1 MSTLRDLAEE
11 HTALRPADID
21 HLHRVA
27 GDWQLLSDLSFADLL
42 LWVPVSGADAFVCVA
57 QVRPTTAPTA
67 YQDDQVGRI
76 VGGPEVAH
84 LAIAYSQG
92 RIWREGDPVWY
103 GDTPARHEAIP
114 VRLRSGDG
122 ESGEVIAVVGR
133 DTNLSTARTP
143 SQLELN
149 YLTTADDLAQMLADG
164 TFPPARHPGETTTAP
179 RVGDGLIRLDAN
191 GKVTYASPNAQSA
204 YRRLGFSSHLVG
216 EDLAALNG
224 RLAADP
230 LEGTEAANRVL
241 AALRGEAPPR
251 REIEARGATVLTRA
265 LPLMPAGVPIGALVL
280 VRDMTEVRRRDRAL
294 ITKDATI
301 REIHH
306 RVKNNLQTVAALLR
320 LQARRVAIPA
330 ARAALE
336 ESVRRVASIALVHE
350 TLSMSSDEAVEF
362 DGIVDRVAAAA
373 AEVAATEV
381 RVKMSR
387 QGSFGVLPA
396 EIATSL
402 VIVLNELLLNA
413 VEHAFPPPAEAAA
426 RPAEGGGPPAEGGLA
441 EGAVPAAGGGPVAAG
456 PGPAESGTAR
466 PEGTTGTERV
476 EGGAGPAASGPPEVV
491 VSAHRSR
498 KRLHVTVADNGR
510 GLPADFDADQRSR
523 LGLQIVRA
531 LATGELRG
539 TIELR
544 NREGSGTEA
553 LLVVPLA
560 R

>member
-11 HTALRPADID
+11 HTQLRPADID
-21 HLHRVA
+21 HLHRIA

-42 LWVPVSGADAFVCVA
+42 LWVPVDGDGTFLCVA

-76 VGGPEVAH
+76 IGGPEVAH
-84 LAIAYSQG
+84 LEVAYRQG

-103 GDTPARHEAIP
+103 GDVPARHEAVP
-114 VRLRSGDG
+114 VRLRTTDG
-122 ESGEVIAVVGR
+122 EHGEVIAVVGR

-149 YLTTADDLAQMLADG
+149 YLTTADDLAQMIADG
-164 TFPPARHPGETTTAP
+164 TFPPPRHQGETTSAP
-179 RVGDGLIRLDAN
+179 RVGDGLVRLDAS

-204 YRRLGFSSHLVG
+204 YRRLGYASHLVG
-216 EDLAALNG
+216 EDLAALHR

-230 LEGTEAANRVL
+230 LEGTDAANGVL

-251 REIEARGATVLTRA
+251 REIDARGATMLTRA

-280 VRDMTEVRRRDRAL
+280 VRDVTEVRRRDRAL
-294 ITKDATI
+294 MTKDATI

-320 LQARRVAIPA
+320 LQARRVAMPE
-330 ARAALE
+330 ARVALE

-350 TLSMSSDEAVEF
+350 TLSLSSDEAVEF
-362 DGIVDRVAAAA
+362 DGIVDRVASAAT
-373 AEVAATEV
+373 EVAATESTV
-381 RVKMSR
+381 RMRR

-402 VIVLNELLLNA
+402 VMVLNELLLNA
-413 VEHAFPPPAEAAA
+413 VEHGFPADEAAA
-426 RPAEGGGPPAEGGLA
+426 PAGLD
-441 EGAVPAAGGGPVAAG
+441 GTDAAGGGGTAPAGAAG
-456 PGPAESGTAR
+456 PGEPAPAVVPSASA
-466 PEGTTGTERV
+466 TTEM
-476 EGGAGPAASGPPEVV
+476 PAPEVV
-491 VSAHRSR
+491 VSVHRFR
-498 KRLHVTVADNGR
+498 KMLHVSVADNGR
-510 GLPADFDADQRSR
+510 GLPPDFDAERGGN

-531 LATGELRG
+531 LVTGELRG

-544 NREGSGTEA
+544 NSASGGTEA
-553 LLVVPLA
+553 MLVVPLSRGA
-560 R
+560 

>member
-1 MSTLRDLAEE
+1 
-11 HTALRPADID
+11 
-21 HLHRVA
+21 
-27 GDWQLLSDLSFADLL
+27 
-42 LWVPVSGADAFVCVA
+42 
-57 QVRPTTAPTA
+57 
-67 YQDDQVGRI
+67 
-76 VGGPEVAH
+76 
-84 LAIAYSQG
+84 
-92 RIWREGDPVWY
+92 
-103 GDTPARHEAIP
+103 
-114 VRLRSGDG
+114 
-122 ESGEVIAVVGR
+122 
-133 DTNLSTARTP
+133 
-143 SQLELN
+143 
-149 YLTTADDLAQMLADG
+149 MLADG
-164 TFPPARHPGETTTAP
+164 TFPPPRHPGETTSAP
-179 RVGDGLIRLDAN
+179 RVGDGLVRLDAS

-216 EDLAALNG
+216 EDLAALNRPARRRPAGG
-224 RLAADP
+224 RP
-230 LEGTEAANRVL
+230 RRRTGVL

-280 VRDMTEVRRRDRAL
+280 VRDVTEVRRRDRAL

-320 LQARRVAIPA
+320 LQARRVAIPE

-381 RVKMSR
+381 QVDDA
-387 QGSFGVLPA
+387 PA
-396 EIATSL
+396 GQLRRAAGGDRH
-402 VIVLNELLLNA
+402 VA
-413 VEHAFPPPAEAAA
+413 GDGAQRAAA
-426 RPAEGGGPPAEGGLA
+426 QRGRARL
-441 EGAVPAAGGGPVAAG
+441 PAAGRGRRQSARGLRGDRASGRPEAPARPGTGPVGAR
-456 PGPAESGTAR
+456 AEPNRCRRS
-466 PEGTTGTERV
+466 
-476 EGGAGPAASGPPEVV
+476 SEVV
-491 VSAHRSR
+491 VSAHRFR
-498 KRLHVTVADNGR
+498 KQLHVTVADNGR
-510 GLPADFDADQRSR
+510 GLPADFDADQGSR

-544 NREGSGTEA
+544 NRAGGGTEA
-553 LLVVPLA
+553 LLVVPLT

>member
-1 MSTLRDLAEE
+1 MSTLRDLVEE
-11 HTALRPADID
+11 HTRLRPADID
-21 HLHRVA
+21 HLHRMA

-42 LWVPVSGADAFVCVA
+42 LWVPVDDAGTFLCVA

-67 YQDDQVGRI
+67 YQDDQVGKI

-84 LAIAYSQG
+84 LDIAYRQG

-114 VRLRSGDG
+114 VRKRSADG
-122 ESGEVIAVVGR
+122 ESGEVVAVVGR
-133 DTNLSTARTP
+133 DTNLATARTP

-149 YLTTADDLAQMLADG
+149 YLTTADDLAQMIADG
-164 TFPPARHPGETTTAP
+164 TFPPPLHTGETTSAP
-179 RVGDGLIRLDAN
+179 RVGDGLIRLDAS

-204 YRRLGFSSHLVG
+204 FRRLGSRSHLVG
-216 EDLAALNG
+216 EELSALSM
-224 RLAADP
+224 RLADDP
-230 LEGTEAANRVL
+230 LEGGDVCNRIL
-241 AALRGEAPPR
+241 ASLRGESPAR
-251 REIEARGATVLTRA
+251 KEIEARGATVLTRA
-265 LPLMPAGVPIGALVL
+265 LPLLPAGVPIGALVL
-280 VRDMTEVRRRDRAL
+280 VRDVTEVRRRERAL

-320 LQARRVAIPA
+320 LQARRVGNDA

-362 DGIVDRVAAAA
+362 DGILDRVANAA
-373 AEVAATEV
+373 AEVASTEQ
-381 RVKMSR
+381 RVKMR
-387 QGSFGVLPA
+387 REGTFGVLPA

-402 VIVLNELLLNA
+402 VMVLNELLLNA
-413 VEHAFPPPAEAAA
+413 VEHGFADASEPP
-426 RPAEGGGPPAEGGLA
+426 GD
-441 EGAVPAAGGGPVAAG
+441 
-456 PGPAESGTAR
+456 
-466 PEGTTGTERV
+466 
-476 EGGAGPAASGPPEVV
+476 PEVAV
-491 VSAHRSR
+491 TVHRAR
-498 KRLHVTVADNGR
+498 KRLLVTVADNGL
-510 GLPADFDADQRSR
+510 GLPDGFEVGESST

-544 NREGSGTEA
+544 NRADGGTEA
-553 LLVVPLA
+553 VLDVPLGK

>member
-1 MSTLRDLAEE
+1 MSTLRDLVEE
-11 HTALRPADID
+11 HTALRRGDID
-21 HLHRVA
+21 HLHRIA
-27 GDWQLLSDLSFADLL
+27 GEWQLLSDLSFADLL
-42 LWVPVSGADAFVCVA
+42 LWVPVDDEGGFLCVA

-84 LAIAYSQG
+84 LDIAYREG

-114 VRLRSGDG
+114 VRLRSADG
-122 ESGEVIAVVGR
+122 EGGEVIAVVGR

-149 YLTTADDLAQMLADG
+149 YLTTADDLAQMTSDG
-164 TFPPARHPGETTTAP
+164 TFPPRRHPGETTSAP
-179 RVGDGLIRLDAN
+179 RVGDGLVRLDAG

-204 YRRLGFSSHLVG
+204 YRRMGFAAHLVG
-216 EDLAALNG
+216 EDLSVLIK
-224 RLAADP
+224 RLADDP
-230 LEGTEAANRVL
+230 LEGTDAANRVL
-241 AALRGEAPPR
+241 ASLRGEAPAR
-251 REIEARGATVLTRA
+251 KEVDARGATVLHRA
-265 LPLMPAGVPIGALVL
+265 LPLMPAGVPIGSLVL
-280 VRDMTEVRRRDRAL
+280 VRDITEVRRRDRAL

-320 LQARRVAIPA
+320 LQARRVGIPA

-362 DGIVDRVAAAA
+362 DGIVDKVAG
-373 AEVAATEV
+373 AATEV
-381 RVKMSR
+381 ASTEVSVRMR
-387 QGSFGVLPA
+387 REGSFGVLPA

-402 VIVLNELLLNA
+402 VMVLNELLLNA
-413 VEHAFPPPAEAAA
+413 AEHGFDGDGD
-426 RPAEGGGPPAEGGLA
+426 R
-441 EGAVPAAGGGPVAAG
+441 AG
-456 PGPAESGTAR
+456 E
-466 PEGTTGTERV
+466 
-476 EGGAGPAASGPPEVV
+476 PEVV
-491 VSAHRSR
+491 VAVHRFR
-498 KRLHVTVADNGR
+498 KQLHVTVADNGR
-510 GLPADFDADQRSR
+510 GLPPDFDADKGGR
-523 LGLQIVRA
+523 LGLQIVKA

-544 NREGSGTEA
+544 NRAEGGTEA
-553 LLVVPLA
+553 VLVVPLGKGRTSDA
-560 R
+560 